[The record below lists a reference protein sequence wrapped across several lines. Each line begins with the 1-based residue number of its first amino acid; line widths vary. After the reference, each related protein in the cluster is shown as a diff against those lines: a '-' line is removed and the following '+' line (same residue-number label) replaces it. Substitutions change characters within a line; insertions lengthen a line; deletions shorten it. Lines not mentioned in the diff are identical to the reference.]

1 MKITTRIRVRIVLT
15 LILILSIIVIIIVQK
30 LNTEL
35 ILKDA
40 LIDSIGSNKLSNP

>member
-1 MKITTRIRVRIVLT
+1 MKITTKIRVRIVLL
-15 LILILSIIVIIIVQK
+15 LILILVIIVIIVQK

-40 LIDSIGSNKLSNP
+40 LINSIGSNKLSNT